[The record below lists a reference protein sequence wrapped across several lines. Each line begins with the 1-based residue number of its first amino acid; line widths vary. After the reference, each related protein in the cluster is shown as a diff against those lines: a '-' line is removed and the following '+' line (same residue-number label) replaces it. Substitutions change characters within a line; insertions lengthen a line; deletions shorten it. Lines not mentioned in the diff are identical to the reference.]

1 MLVGVECRVY
11 CKKLFFCTFEVF
23 QEILLIS
30 HGNQF
35 PDCLAISEILFT
47 FADDKIKNNDK
58 SVRAKNEYNRNS

>member
-1 MLVGVECRVY
+1 MFVGVECRV
-11 CKKLFFCTFEVF
+11 LSIRFASLRSFF